1 MPTLDTAIEIRVTE
15 SAYVSGNEYVG
26 FDNRIAGRSVIPKE
40 IEIIGG
46 SGHRVGENA
55 ATVLVSGVADGGI
68 EFLTAQSV
76 ISSKEGA
83 VTTTGGAARIP
94 FRVDAEII
102 TVSAMVDTAPTGA
115 SLIVDLIDSNGT
127 TMFTTQG
134 NRPTILA
141 TEFDSGLEY
150 PDVTAVEADSY
161 VKVQV
166 DQVGSTEPGQDLTV
180 LILWRR
186 A

>member
-1 MPTLDTAIEIRVTE
+1 MPTLDTAIEVHVSG
-15 SAYVSGNEYVG
+15 SAFVAGNEYAG
-26 FDNRIAGRSVIPKE
+26 YDDRISGRSPIEKE

-46 SGHRVGENA
+46 SGHTIGENA
-55 ATVLVSGVADGGI
+55 ARVILNGVADGEY
-68 EFLTAQSV
+68 EFLNARSI

-94 FRVDAEII
+94 FVEDAEII
-102 TVSAMVDTAPTGA
+102 SVSALVDTAPTGA
-115 SLIVDLIDSNGT
+115 SLIVDLINAGGT

-141 TEFDSGLEY
+141 TEFASGAEY
-150 PDVTAVEADSY
+150 PDLTAVSADSY